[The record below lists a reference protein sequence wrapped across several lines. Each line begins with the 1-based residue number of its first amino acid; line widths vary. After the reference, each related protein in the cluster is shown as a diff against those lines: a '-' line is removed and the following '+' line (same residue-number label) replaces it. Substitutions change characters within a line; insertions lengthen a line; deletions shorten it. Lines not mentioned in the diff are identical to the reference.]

1 MERERT
7 ALAACCWVASR
18 WKGPNGLGGSI
29 GLSDASGPNRGVSHG
44 GAEHGSSTSVLSR
57 KGKTKPDSVNSAF
70 LQHFGGFLFFFF
82 FFFLFYFPF
91 FGTFVIVD
99 KTPKG
104 NQEAEALQC

>member
-1 MERERT
+1 M
-7 ALAACCWVASR
+7 LC
-18 WKGPNGLGGSI
+18 
-29 GLSDASGPNRGVSHG
+29 
-44 GAEHGSSTSVLSR
+44 R

>member
-7 ALAACCWVASR
+7 TLAARCWVASR

-44 GAEHGSSTSVLSR
+44 GAERRSSTSVLCR

-82 FFFLFYFPF
+82 FSFSSFIFLSL
-91 FGTFVIVD
+91 
-99 KTPKG
+99 
-104 NQEAEALQC
+104 EHL

>member
-44 GAEHGSSTSVLSR
+44 GAERRSSTSVLCR

-82 FFFLFYFPF
+82 FSFSSFIFLSL
-91 FGTFVIVD
+91 
-99 KTPKG
+99 
-104 NQEAEALQC
+104 EHL